1 MQKRAPA
8 SRKTQGPTARA
19 TGRRATAKAA
29 KASSGEPAAF
39 GKPGRPS
46 MKGEVLRRA
55 ILETAVTLFIQRGT
69 AGTSIQD
76 IAESL
81 GLTRTAVYY
90 YFRKKED
97 ILQALSEEVTL
108 SARRIGASVM
118 ARGDFDVV
126 ATLRDL
132 VQQHAAV
139 IMSHP
144 QGFRV
149 IERNERELSDEH
161 VRAAQGARRAIFE
174 NFRAVIER
182 GISSGRFRV
191 VDADVAAFALIG
203 MCNWT
208 AWWFQPGG
216 RMKAEEVSG
225 AIADMAVHALM
236 REDARVARTPDV
248 WESFRL
254 LREDLSYLERQLKV
268 ISKS

>member
-1 MQKRAPA
+1 
-8 SRKTQGPTARA
+8 
-19 TGRRATAKAA
+19 
-29 KASSGEPAAF
+29 
-39 GKPGRPS
+39 